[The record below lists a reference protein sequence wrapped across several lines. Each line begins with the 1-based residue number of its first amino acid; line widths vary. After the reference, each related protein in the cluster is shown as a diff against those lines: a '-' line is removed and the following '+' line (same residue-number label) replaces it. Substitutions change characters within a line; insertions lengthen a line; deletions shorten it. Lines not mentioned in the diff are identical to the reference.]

1 MEKSRSATDGGYTIV
16 QNGDTLGKLEFYGSD
31 GVDFAL
37 AADISSAVDG
47 TPGSNDMPGRLV
59 FSTNADGSATVTERM
74 RIDSSGNVGIGNTTP
89 SSYNAAADNL
99 VIGTSGSN
107 GLTIVAGTAN
117 DGSIH
122 FADGTSGADAY
133 RGQIFYSHAGNYM
146 VFGTDAVERMRIDSS
161 GNLGLG
167 VTPSAWGGGF
177 KAFELVGGSVFSGAS
192 TNLGIM
198 QNAYYDGSN
207 YLYKTTATAA
217 RYFQVGGQH
226 IWYTAP
232 SGTAGNAITFT
243 QAMTL
248 DASGLLTVGATSPAG
263 SSQIT
268 AYGASNGQIAVQNS
282 TNWSR
287 LLQNSN
293 DLYIDN
299 GVGGSAGNIIFRN
312 SSSTV
317 ERARID
323 SSGNLLVTSA
333 GGLGYGTGS
342 GGAVTQATSR
352 TTGVTLN
359 KTNGAIT
366 LVSAAGLATF
376 QSFTVTNSTVA
387 ATDVVHVTQ
396 KSGTDLYQIFVT
408 ATAAGSFRITFATTG
423 GTTTEQP
430 VFNFAVIKAVTA

>member
-1 MEKSRSATDGGYTIV
+1 
-16 QNGDTLGKLEFYGSD
+16 
-31 GVDFAL
+31 
-37 AADISSAVDG
+37 
-47 TPGSNDMPGRLV
+47 
-59 FSTNADGSATVTERM
+59 M